1 MRRIWT
7 IGAVLAFCAFWSAPA
22 AFLPAPPSEVL
33 VQGREA
39 GRFDLVATEGGADGD
54 LSNPYRRETAPGGLL
69 ALASRAAAASAG
81 AEETALAAEFE
92 EAPVHRVWELRGE
105 APHHLDHAIGDYRPA
120 RRGLNVN
127 PELIRALEVGEALA
141 LPLPGLGV
149 IEATVTWV
157 NQASNG
163 DRGIGAV
170 IDGSDNEYAL
180 TLTLGDH
187 ALFGQVSTAQGRFL
201 VEGNSTL
208 AAVFSDD
215 LQQVLVDPNQTD
227 ERIPQEV
234 LP

>member
-1 MRRIWT
+1 MRKIWT
-7 IGAVLAFCAFWSAPA
+7 IGAVLAVCAFWNASS
-22 AFLPAPPSEVL
+22 AFLPPPPSEVL

-39 GRFDLVATEGGADGD
+39 GRFDLAATEGRADGD
-54 LSNPYRRETAPGGLL
+54 LSDPRGRETAPGGLL
-69 ALASRAAAASAG
+69 AAASRAVLANAG
-81 AEETALAAEFE
+81 AEATAFAAEFE
-92 EAPVHRVWELRGE
+92 EAPVQRLWELRGE

-120 RRGLNVN
+120 RHGLNVD

-149 IEATVTWV
+149 IDATVTWV

-180 TLTLGDH
+180 TLTLGER

-201 VEGNSTL
+201 VEGTSTV
-208 AAVFSDD
+208 ATVFRDD
-215 LQQVLVDPNQTD
+215 LHQVLVDANQTD